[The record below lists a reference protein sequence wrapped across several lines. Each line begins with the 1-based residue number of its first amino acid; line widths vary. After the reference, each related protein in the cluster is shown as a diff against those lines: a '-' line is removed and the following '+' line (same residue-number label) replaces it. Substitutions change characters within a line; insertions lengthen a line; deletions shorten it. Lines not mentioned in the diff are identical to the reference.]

1 MDTNRTKSI
10 THHSVIQRV
19 KSQSTAALITELP
32 RGIQDRK
39 NRMRHSLK
47 QDEAFLALDKLALR
61 LSSCKPQEEFH
72 DPRFM
77 HLLLLRKALKSF

>member
-1 MDTNRTKSI
+1 MQGHKQNNECHSPLGYTKGQ
-10 THHSVIQRV
+10 V
-19 KSQSTAALITELP
+19 TAYCGRSSLRSLGELK
-32 RGIQDRK
+32 GE
-39 NRMRHSLK
+39 K